1 MFISEDLLIIV
12 EEMKEEMNNE
22 SEKKKSEKPEEII
35 PHDLSAV
42 PKLVSGFGIGVTR
55 ETFILEFTSPI
66 KDKRLLVGS
75 FALGPQLAK
84 KFVEIL
90 QEAVKRYEEEY
101 GEIIVEEE
109 KMVKE
114 EEEGRTHE

>member
-35 PHDLSAV
+35 PHDLSAA

-55 ETFILEFTSPI
+55 EIFVLEFISPI
-66 KDKRLLVGS
+66 KGKRLLVGS
-75 FALGPQLAK
+75 FALVPQLVK
-84 KFVEIL
+84 KFTEIL
-90 QEAVKRYEEEY
+90 QEAIRKYEKEY

-114 EEEGRTHE
+114 EEEGENI